1 MIKTE
6 HYSSLEEAFDTCMAK
21 DHDHVLIRHSYKKGL
36 KIHPHRHDAY
46 EWVIATHGHFMVES
60 EGDQKEFNLEGNE
73 TVVIHYPAGT
83 EHALTVLGEVLDYF
97 VMRDR

>member
-21 DHDHVLIRHSYKKGL
+21 DRDHILIRHSYRKGL
-36 KIHPHRHDAY
+36 KIHPHRHNAY

-60 EGDQKEFNLEGNE
+60 EGDQKEFNLEGSE
-73 TVVIHYPAGT
+73 TVVIHYSAGT